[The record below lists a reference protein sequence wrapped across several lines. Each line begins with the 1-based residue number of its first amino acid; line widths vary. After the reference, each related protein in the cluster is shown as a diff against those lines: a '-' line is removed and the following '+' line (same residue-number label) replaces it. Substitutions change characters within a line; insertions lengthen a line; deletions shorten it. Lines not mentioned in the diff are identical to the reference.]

1 MNEKRKMEP
10 YQVRM
15 VKEYDD
21 VHRRLEK
28 LIIALNSGIFTGEEK
43 LIADDQRKAMVEYM
57 MALRVRARY
66 YGFNI
71 INGQTIGC
79 EKEKSND

>member
-1 MNEKRKMEP
+1 MEP
-10 YQVRM
+10 WQVRM

-21 VHRRLEK
+21 VHRRFEK
-28 LIIALNSGIFTGEEK
+28 LLAGINRGEFTGEEK
-43 LIADDQRKAMVEYM
+43 LMADDQRKAMIDYM
-57 MALRVRARY
+57 RALRLRAKY